1 MTAPNNVDEL
11 IATAARGQEK
21 GALADVIRALDSH
34 EVFYRADVTPTEEGQ
49 RVTTP
54 LVRLSDG
61 SHAFVVY
68 TSKVHPELPKKFGGA
83 PWRHVLKMAAQLPQA
98 DWLIVSTAGGD
109 WLPINKDQVNVIIQG
124 LEGASPHGEAADVNR
139 PVDAGGT
146 DLDGLISRAQGS
158 LHDDWSDPLLASL
171 RNRELF
177 VRISPDRLEDG
188 RPVLV
193 TSDIGDV
200 RGLVQMYTSRVRS
213 GMAYAGM
220 SWQAIVDLVQ
230 NAAELAG
237 VHIINDNDDWVV
249 LGRSELHG
257 PRRTPADDD

>member
-1 MTAPNNVDEL
+1 MTAPNDLDAL
-11 IATAARGQEK
+11 IATAVRGQEK

-68 TSKVHPELPKKFGGA
+68 TSKAHPELPKKFGGA

-98 DWLIVSTAGGD
+98 DWLIVSTPGGD

-124 LEGASPHGEAADVNR
+124 LEGAAPQGEGGYVNR
-139 PVDAGGT
+139 PVDASGT

-158 LHDDWSDPLLASL
+158 SPDEWSDSLLACV

-177 VRISPDRLEDG
+177 VRISPDRLDDG

-193 TSDIGDV
+193 TSEIGSV
-200 RGLVQMYTSRVRS
+200 RGLVQVYTSRVRS

-220 SWQAIVDLVQ
+220 TWQAIVDIVQ
-230 NAAELAG
+230 NAPEIAG

-249 LGRSELHG
+249 LGRSELQG
-257 PRRTPADDD
+257 PRRTSANDD